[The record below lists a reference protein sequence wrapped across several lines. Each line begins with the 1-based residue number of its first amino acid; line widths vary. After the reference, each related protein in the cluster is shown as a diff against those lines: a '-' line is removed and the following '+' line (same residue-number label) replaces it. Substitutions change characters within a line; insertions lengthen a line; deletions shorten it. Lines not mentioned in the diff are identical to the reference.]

1 MGQSHSHLV
10 ARLSDAQEQLAGAH
24 SDLAALQLRVQE
36 QQQHYDQLHSSYLVL
51 EQQLQATQTMLWGN
65 IRQLQQELQQ
75 AITEKQQLQ
84 AVRAAGRGRGL
95 ISTWPEQGSPATW
108 RVFPRV
114 GVPCK
119 AHCGTPAAI
128 LVCRAKVHSAVLLLY
143 SHAKVD
149 SSLNTRHGD

>member
-1 MGQSHSHLV
+1 MQASYGASLRTATATTTGQSHSHLV

-84 AVRAAGRGRGL
+84 AVRAAGRGRGPPPGL
-95 ISTWPEQGSPATW
+95 QEQGSPVTW
-108 RVFPRV
+108 
-114 GVPCK
+114 
-119 AHCGTPAAI
+119 
-128 LVCRAKVHSAVLLLY
+128 LLCFLQLGF
-143 SHAKVD
+143 SRWHANLIMD
-149 SSLNTRHGD
+149 